1 MLPLSPNSTR
11 TSNLFPY
18 TTRFRSPLPVIPTS
32 SRATILRPTRS
43 RNARGRCDPF
53 PLLRWGRGPD
63 RGNEGK
69 RRTPHRPLPPFCPA
83 GEREICPTPKQL
95 KALPSACCA
104 WASRCALSD
113 RKCVEKG
120 KRVTVRVDLGC
131 GRRIQQKHN

>member
-1 MLPLSPNSTR
+1 MAKSHHGAGSRMTGR
-11 TSNLFPY
+11 
-18 TTRFRSPLPVIPTS
+18 RFAQDWNAVCPWPAIPTS

-83 GEREICPTPKQL
+83 GEREICPKPKRSEEHTSELQSLMRISYAVFCL
-95 KALPSACCA
+95 KKKTHKRNIRIKLP
-104 WASRCALSD
+104 D
-113 RKCVEKG
+113 
-120 KRVTVRVDLGC
+120 T
-131 GRRIQQKHN
+131 